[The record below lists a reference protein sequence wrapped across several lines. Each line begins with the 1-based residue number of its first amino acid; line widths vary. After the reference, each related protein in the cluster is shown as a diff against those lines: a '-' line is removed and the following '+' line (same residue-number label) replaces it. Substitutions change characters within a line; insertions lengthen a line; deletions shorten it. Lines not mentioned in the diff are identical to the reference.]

1 MNRKLENIKCYV
13 EIDMAELKRKEF
25 IDEIA
30 SNPKLLENLSTDRL
44 DMSYGEIISMYQNDD
59 LIINPEFQKKTS
71 PRPKQTG

>member
-44 DMSYGEIISMYQNDD
+44 ERILQY
-59 LIINPEFQKKTS
+59 LRKRK
-71 PRPKQTG
+71 